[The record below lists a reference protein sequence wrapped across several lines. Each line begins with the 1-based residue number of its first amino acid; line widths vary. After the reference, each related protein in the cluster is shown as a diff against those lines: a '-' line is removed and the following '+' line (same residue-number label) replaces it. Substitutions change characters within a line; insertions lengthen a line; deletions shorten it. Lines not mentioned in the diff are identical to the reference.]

1 MVWTL
6 AIPYII
12 LVDDLCAVGMNIII
26 LNQIDVQVIVW
37 GLGVNLVHNVRN
49 ISNVM
54 NVINGTNVTNVIN
67 ILNCAA

>member
-12 LVDDLCAVGMNIII
+12 LVDDLCAVGMNIIL

-37 GLGVNLVHNVRN
+37 GLALITFITSR
-49 ISNVM
+49 
-54 NVINGTNVTNVIN
+54 TFLT
-67 ILNCAA
+67 L